1 MTDLAAKAV
10 MTKPMT
16 KREKLMKMPV
26 MLTALMWMYTEI
38 RHLGFRR
45 LDLHVLQM
53 GRCCGMFLL

>member
-1 MTDLAAKAV
+1 

-38 RHLGFRR
+38 R
-45 LDLHVLQM
+45 
-53 GRCCGMFLL
+53 